1 VIDDYIFIMK
11 KQNRSNIIAVFS
23 GIDYVLLGI
32 KALQDAGMNDF
43 LVYSPI
49 PHHDIEHL
57 LHRKKSPVRIFTLIG
72 AVTGFVTGWA
82 LTIGSVMNYP
92 LIVGGK
98 PLISG
103 PPFGVIAYILTIL
116 FGVLAT
122 MIGFLINARFPQ
134 FKLNENYDERL
145 SSDHFGI
152 QVNCD
157 ENDFGRFEEMMKNNG
172 AVEIRRPFQ

>member
-1 VIDDYIFIMK
+1 MNTKD
-11 KQNRSNIIAVFS
+11 NLNIVAVFS
-23 GIDYVLLGI
+23 GIDTLLKGI
-32 KALQDAGMNDF
+32 KVLQGAGMNNF
-43 LVYSPI
+43 LVYSPV
-49 PHHDIEHL
+49 PHHEIENL
-57 LHRKKSPVRIFTLIG
+57 LHRKKSPVRIFTLVG
-72 AVTGFVTGWA
+72 ALTGFITGWG

-122 MIGFLINARFPQ
+122 IIGFLINSRFPK
-134 FKLNENYDERL
+134 FKLDKNYDERF

-152 QVNCD
+152 QIFCKDSEVNKYKD
-157 ENDFGRFEEMMKNNG
+157 MMIEIG
-172 AVEIRRPFQ
+172 AIEIRNM